1 MISIFRITLVIL
13 ISFKV
18 VRSQNNNINDFIPK
32 GYDLIYLTFGDLNK
46 DSLQDCVLIIKGT
59 DSTNVVTN
67 RFEQIVDRN
76 RLGIIVL
83 FKNNNGYQIADKN
96 YDCLSSE
103 NEDGGVYFPPELDVY
118 ISNNYLNIDF
128 LHGRYGTWGYTFQ
141 YQNENFELIEFT
153 SSSNRGPIVLS
164 TTYLNFITK
173 KKIVNVNKNPDD
185 EENELFTETIDSIEI
200 ENRIKLSEIE
210 AFEDLDMYIY

>member
-18 VRSQNNNINDFIPK
+18 VRSQNNNITDFVPK
-32 GYDLIYLTFGDLNK
+32 GYVLFYHTYGDLNK
-46 DSLQDCVLIIKGT
+46 DSLQDCVLIIKET

-67 RFEQIVDRN
+67 RFDQVVDRN

-103 NEDGGVYFPPELDVY
+103 NEDGGVYFPPELEID
-118 ISNNYLNIDF
+118 ISNNYLNINF
-128 LHGRYGTWGYTFQ
+128 LHGRYGTWGYAFH

-164 TTYLNFITK
+164 KTYLNFITK

-185 EENELFTETIDSIEI
+185 EENELFTETIDSIAI